1 MGMAE
6 WEKVEI
12 IGKGTF
18 GTVYKVKRESNGY
31 IQYSALKEIHLNSD
45 SDFIFDEKEYNS
57 IEEYN
62 SHLASNIMSEVKTMN
77 KVKGQTN
84 IVNYEDH
91 EAVCDE
97 NGNWTISIRM
107 ELLTPLKDYLKDCQL
122 SQNDVIKIGK
132 DLCNALEICK
142 KNNIIH
148 RDIKIENV
156 FVNDNGDIKLG
167 DFGTAKVLSSVQTHY
182 TSTGTI
188 SYMAPEVLLGSN
200 YDFRADQYSLA
211 VLLYYLLNDRK
222 MPQKHNGEI
231 TTDPQNADK
240 TVSKIILKA
249 CSRNKEDRFAKI
261 SDFRNALAGLS
272 LNKTGF
278 RKPIIIIAAVLF
290 VVLAIVSAILGCDYF
305 SKKTGDNQEDKEAS
319 EIADNGL
326 FNYSFLLDNVKY
338 QLPADYSE
346 LIDSGWYISDNR
358 ISEMKYVAGE
368 LTTLSFKMAKDG
380 KGIVVTVYNPSEDA
394 RQVKDCK
401 VVGIQVNA
409 NSGIQFSVADGITC
423 LSPVTKIIE
432 KLGEPSEKEVKN
444 QYTRLA
450 YYETEQPTKGIEF
463 TCYKETASSYIEI
476 RNYSIYDKVEK
487 TNVDEKAPEY
497 LSDYTPP
504 ISLGTDLQSG
514 IIRIEGVLYKMPAPL
529 KAFIDNE
536 WIVNESPESVSAGKS
551 ISVLL
556 QKGSSSIEVEVTNF
570 SLTKEFTEN
579 CVVTYILI
587 DNLSKAECVLP
598 GGISFGTDREDFT
611 NVISKSD
618 IDTDKSLASSSFM
631 VSDWDIGGNYCLD
644 IRFDSENGLINSIMI
659 DTKPLNPNDCL
670 TADVFK

>member
-1 MGMAE
+1 MAE
-6 WEKVEI
+6 WEKIEI

-31 IQYSALKEIHLNSD
+31 TQYSALKEIHLDSN

-62 SHLASNIMSEVKTMN
+62 SHLASSIMSEVKTMN
-77 KVKGQTN
+77 NVKGQTN

-107 ELLTPLKDYLKDCQL
+107 ELLTPLKDYLKDHQL
-122 SQNDVIKIGK
+122 SQNDVIKIGR
-132 DLCNALEICK
+132 DLCNALEICE

-148 RDIKIENV
+148 RDIKIENI

-167 DFGTAKVLSSVQTHY
+167 DFGTAKVLSNVQTHY

-240 TVSKIILKA
+240 TVSRIILKA
-249 CSRNKEDRFAKI
+249 CSRNKEDRFEKI
-261 SDFRNALAGLS
+261 SDFRNALIGLS
-272 LNKTGF
+272 ANKTGF
-278 RKPIIIIAAVLF
+278 RKPIIIIAVALV
-290 VVLAIVSAILGCDYF
+290 VVLAIVSAILGRDYLT
-305 SKKTGDNQEDKEAS
+305 KKTGDNQKDEEIY
-319 EIADNGL
+319 EIADKGL
-326 FNYSFLLDNVKY
+326 FNYSFVLENVKY
-338 QLPADYSE
+338 QLPADFSE
-346 LIDSGWYISDNR
+346 LVDAGWYISDNMV
-358 ISEMKYVAGE
+358 SEKKYVAGE

-380 KGIVVTVYNPSEDA
+380 KGIEVTVYNPSEDA

-401 VVGIQVNA
+401 VVGIQVYA
-409 NSGIQFSVADGITC
+409 NSGIQFSIADEITC
-423 LSPVTKIIE
+423 LSPVTEIIE
-432 KLGEPSEKEVKN
+432 KLGEPSEKEVKD
-444 QYTRLA
+444 QYTHLA
-450 YYETEQPTKGIEF
+450 YYETEQHTKGIEF
-463 TCYKETASSYIEI
+463 ACYKETASSYIVI
-476 RNYSIYDKVEK
+476 KNYSIYDKVEK
-487 TNVDEKAPEY
+487 TYVDEKVPEY
-497 LSDYTPP
+497 LSDYRPP

-514 IIRIEGVLYKMPAPL
+514 IVQIEGVLYKMPAPL
-529 KAFIDNE
+529 KVFIDNG
-536 WIVNESPESVSAGKS
+536 WIVNESPESVSAGQS

-556 QKGSSSIEVEVTNF
+556 RKDSSSIEAEVTNF
-570 SLTKEFTEN
+570 SLTKELTEN

-587 DNLSKAECVLP
+587 DELCKTECVLP
-598 GGISFGTDREDFT
+598 GEIGFETDKGDF
-611 NVISKSD
+611 IKAMSKSN
-618 IDTDKSLASSSFM
+618 IDVDKSLASSSFT
-631 VSDWDIGGNYCLD
+631 VSDWDVGGNYCLD